1 MHYFYD
7 ISSYLIYVV
16 PAIVLT
22 IIAQIAVSVTFK
34 KYSKISVSR
43 NVTGHDAAKRI
54 LSNEGV
60 RDVSLSR
67 VQGNLTDHYDP
78 RTKVIGLSESVHD
91 SSSIAAIGV
100 AAHEAGHAIQHS
112 IGYKPLLI
120 RDKLVPVTRFAS
132 NMAIPLIIIGFALAF
147 TQLVWIGIIF
157 FGGAVLFQLVT
168 LPVEFNASARALSN
182 LRDGGILDEDE
193 IAGAKKV
200 LSAAALTYVAAMLV
214 SLMQMLRFI
223 VLATGRGR
231 RS

>member
-1 MHYFYD
+1 MYSFYD

-16 PAIVLT
+16 PAIILT
-22 IIAQIAVSVTFK
+22 IIAQIAVSVTFR
-34 KYSKISVSR
+34 KYSKILASR
-43 NVTGHDAAKRI
+43 NVSGHDAAKII
-54 LSNEGV
+54 LSKAGV
-60 RDVSLSR
+60 GDVTLGR

-78 RTKVIGLSESVHD
+78 RSKVISLSRSVYD

-112 IGYKPLLI
+112 IGYRPLII

-132 NMAIPLIIIGFALAF
+132 NMALPLIIIGFALAF
-147 TQLVWIGIIF
+147 TPFVWVGIIF
-157 FGGAVLFQLVT
+157 FGAAVLFQIVT

-182 LRDGGILDEDE
+182 LREGGILDEDE
-193 IAGAKKV
+193 IAGARKV

-223 VLATGRGR
+223 VIAMGRGR
-231 RS
+231 RN